1 MKRRHLFAF
10 AGAAALAAPRIA
22 DAQSG
27 QVVIGTWGGDYA
39 ALLSRHIEQPLLRPR
54 GIEAVQ
60 DVGTPA
66 ARRTRLIAERTSR
79 RASMDVVCLSDAD
92 THEMGRQGLLEE
104 LTPDKVPNLVHVLPA
119 LRHPFALPHIYSV
132 RTVLYLP
139 ARVEPPPRSYADLF
153 DARFRNRIGFSDLLY
168 IRLTEAAAIVAGG
181 GESNYEPARAKLREW
196 RALGARVYPS
206 NETLAVGLRSEE
218 VWVTI
223 MWLARGYM
231 WRKAG
236 IPVRHVVPAEGCT
249 PYVSAACVPRN
260 ARNKEAAFAYL
271 NAMLDPSAA
280 LGFAE
285 NMGFLPTTTN
295 ATLPAELL
303 REIGITPDEQ
313 AAMRRPDF
321 DYMGR
326 VNAEYLDFWNREFK
340 G

>member
-1 MKRRHLFAF
+1 MKRRDLMAL
-10 AGAAALAAPRIA
+10 GAALAAPA
-22 DAQSG
+22 VATAQSG
-27 QVVIGTWGGDYA
+27 QVVVGTWGGDYA
-39 ALLSRHIEQPLLRPR
+39 ALLTRHIDTPLIRPR
-54 GIEAVQ
+54 GIEPVQ

-66 ARRTRLIAERTSR
+66 ARKTRLIAERGSR
-79 RASMDVVCLSDAD
+79 RASMDVVCLSDSD
-92 THEMGRQGLLEE
+92 CHEMGRQGLVEE
-104 LTPDKVPNLVHVLPA
+104 LTPDKVPNLANVLPA
-119 LRHPFALPHIYSV
+119 LRHPYALPHIYSV
-132 RTVLYLP
+132 RTILYLP
-139 ARVEPPPRSYADLF
+139 AKVDTPPRAYADLF
-153 DARFRNRIGFSDLLY
+153 DPRFRNRIGFSDLLFMHM
-168 IRLTEAAAIVAGG
+168 IESAAIVAGG
-181 GESNYEPARAKLREW
+181 GESNYTPGRAKVLEW

-206 NETLAVGLRSEE
+206 NETLAVALRSEE
-218 VWVTI
+218 VWTTI

-249 PYVSAACVPRN
+249 PYVSAACVPKN
-260 ARNKEAAFAYL
+260 ARNKDAAFAYL

-295 ATLPAELL
+295 ATLPAELQA
-303 REIGITPDEQ
+303 EIGITAAEQ

-326 VNAEYLDFWNREFK
+326 VNTEYLDFWNREFK

>member
-1 MKRRHLFAF
+1 MKRRDLFALS
-10 AGAAALAAPRIA
+10 ATLAAPAIA
-22 DAQSG
+22 QAQTG
-27 QVVIGTWGGDYA
+27 QVIVGTWGGDYA
-39 ALLSRHIEQPLLRPR
+39 ALLTRHIETPLLRPR

-66 ARRTRLIAERTSR
+66 ARKTRLIAERTSR

-92 THEMGRQGLLEE
+92 CHEMGRQGLVEE
-104 LTPDKVPNLVHVLPA
+104 LTPEKVPNIAHVLPA
-119 LRHPFALPHIYSV
+119 LRHPFGLPHIYSV

-139 ARVEPPPRSYADLF
+139 TKLDPPPRGYADLF
-153 DARFRNRIGFSDLLY
+153 DPRLRNRIGFSDLLFMHM
-168 IRLTEAAAIVAGG
+168 IESAAIVAGG
-181 GESNYEPARAKLREW
+181 GESNYAPGRAKVLEW

-206 NETLAVGLRSEE
+206 NETLAVALRSEE
-218 VWVTI
+218 VWTTI

-236 IPVRHVVPAEGCT
+236 IPVRHVIPAEGCT
-249 PYVSAACVPRN
+249 PYVSAACVPKN
-260 ARNKEAAFAYL
+260 ARNKDGAFAYL

-295 ATLPAELL
+295 ATLPAALQA
-303 REIGITPDEQ
+303 EIGITPAQQ

-326 VNAEYLDFWNREFK
+326 VNTEYLDFWNREFK